1 MKVTTINMFS
11 TINRHKKMTSQTIL
25 EPCQKSLM
33 VQKSFITDVCQYTK
47 NVFEFESGIFAFLI
61 LSTYIF

>member
-1 MKVTTINMFS
+1 
-11 TINRHKKMTSQTIL
+11 MTSQTIL

-47 NVFEFESGIFAFLI
+47 NVFELESGIFVFLI